1 MAKEIKFSSEGRSEL
16 LKGVNILANS
26 VKVTLG
32 PKGRNVA
39 ISTGFGSPRITK
51 DGVSVA
57 KEISLEDPFQNLG
70 AQLVKDVASKT
81 GDDAGDG
88 TTTSTILAQA
98 IISEGIKNLTAGAH
112 PTELKRGMDYAVK
125 ETVNYIKSISEVVGD
140 NFEKI
145 KQIASISANNDS
157 EIGKLIADSME
168 KVSTNGV
175 ITVETGKGTDTTVEV
190 VEGMQFNRGYLSP
203 YFINNQQKLT
213 AEYSNPYI
221 LLTDIKI
228 TSFKQV
234 IGIIEVVVNSN
245 RPILIVTDSIEGDF
259 MPTYMTNAI
268 RGNKLQIVAVKA
280 PEFGDRRKE
289 VLEDIAVLTGA
300 TVISEDKGLKL
311 EGTSIDML
319 GSCEKIVVTK
329 DTTQIIG
336 GNGIESEISERVFYI
351 KSQIENSKS
360 DYDTKR
366 FKERLAKIEGG
377 VAVIYV
383 GASSEVEMDEK
394 KDRIDDALCAT
405 RAAVEE
411 GIIPGGGVGYINAYM
426 NINPREDFTKDELI
440 GFNIIKEALKAP
452 IKQICENSGINGDV
466 VINTINNLTSQNPQ
480 LTNYGYNARTGEY
493 GDMKLQGVVDPAKV
507 SRVALENASSIAGMF
522 LTTECVI
529 VDKKD
534 DADSASNIPMM

>member
-1 MAKEIKFSSEGRSEL
+1 MAKEIKFSSEGRCEL

-336 GNGIESEISERVFYI
+336 GNGIESEISERVSYI

-452 IKQICENSGINGDV
+452 IKQICENSGVNGDV

>member
-1 MAKEIKFSSEGRSEL
+1 MAKEIKFSSEGRCEL

-336 GNGIESEISERVFYI
+336 GNGIESEISERVSYI

-480 LTNYGYNARTGEY
+480 LTNYGYNARTGKY

>member
-311 EGTSIDML
+311 EGTIIDML
-319 GSCEKIVVTK
+319 GYFEKIVVTK

-336 GNGIESEISERVFYI
+336 GNGVESEISERVSYI

-440 GFNIIKEALKAP
+440 GFNIIKEALKSP

>member
-16 LKGVNILANS
+16 LKGVNMLANS

-336 GNGIESEISERVFYI
+336 GNGVESEISERVSYI

-405 RAAVEE
+405 RAAMEE

-480 LTNYGYNARTGEY
+480 LTNYGYNARTGKY

>member
-203 YFINNQQKLT
+203 HFINNQQKLT

-280 PEFGDRRKE
+280 PEFGNRRKE

-336 GNGIESEISERVFYI
+336 GNGIESEISERVSYI

>member
-336 GNGIESEISERVFYI
+336 GNGIESEISERVSYI

-480 LTNYGYNARTGEY
+480 LTNYGYNARTGKY

>member
-70 AQLVKDVASKT
+70 SQLVKDVASKT

-336 GNGIESEISERVFYI
+336 GNGIESEISERVSYI

-383 GASSEVEMDEK
+383 GASSEIEMDEK

>member
-145 KQIASISANNDS
+145 KQIASISANSDS

-336 GNGIESEISERVFYI
+336 GNGVESEISERVSYI

-383 GASSEVEMDEK
+383 GASSEIEMDEK

-534 DADSASNIPMM
+534 DADSTSNIPMM

>member
-203 YFINNQQKLT
+203 YFNNQQKLT

-300 TVISEDKGLKL
+300 TVIR
-311 EGTSIDML
+311 
-319 GSCEKIVVTK
+319 
-329 DTTQIIG
+329 
-336 GNGIESEISERVFYI
+336 ERC
-351 KSQIENSKS
+351 
-360 DYDTKR
+360 
-366 FKERLAKIEGG
+366 
-377 VAVIYV
+377 
-383 GASSEVEMDEK
+383 
-394 KDRIDDALCAT
+394 RI
-405 RAAVEE
+405 
-411 GIIPGGGVGYINAYM
+411 
-426 NINPREDFTKDELI
+426 
-440 GFNIIKEALKAP
+440 
-452 IKQICENSGINGDV
+452 
-466 VINTINNLTSQNPQ
+466 
-480 LTNYGYNARTGEY
+480 
-493 GDMKLQGVVDPAKV
+493 
-507 SRVALENASSIAGMF
+507 
-522 LTTECVI
+522 
-529 VDKKD
+529 
-534 DADSASNIPMM
+534 

>member
-16 LKGVNILANS
+16 LKGVNMLANS

-336 GNGIESEISERVFYI
+336 GNGVESEISERVSYI

-480 LTNYGYNARTGEY
+480 LTNYGYNARTGKY

>member
-16 LKGVNILANS
+16 LKGVNMLANS

-336 GNGIESEISERVFYI
+336 GNGIESEISERVSYI

-480 LTNYGYNARTGEY
+480 LTNYGYNARTGKY

>member
-1 MAKEIKFSSEGRSEL
+1 MAKEIKFSSEGRGEL
-16 LKGVNILANS
+16 LRGVNILANS

-336 GNGIESEISERVFYI
+336 GNGIESEISERVSYI

-480 LTNYGYNARTGEY
+480 LTNYGYNARTGKY

>member
-1 MAKEIKFSSEGRSEL
+1 
-16 LKGVNILANS
+16 
-26 VKVTLG
+26 
-32 PKGRNVA
+32 
-39 ISTGFGSPRITK
+39 
-51 DGVSVA
+51 
-57 KEISLEDPFQNLG
+57 
-70 AQLVKDVASKT
+70 
-81 GDDAGDG
+81 
-88 TTTSTILAQA
+88 
-98 IISEGIKNLTAGAH
+98 
-112 PTELKRGMDYAVK
+112 
-125 ETVNYIKSISEVVGD
+125 
-140 NFEKI
+140 
-145 KQIASISANNDS
+145 
-157 EIGKLIADSME
+157 
-168 KVSTNGV
+168 
-175 ITVETGKGTDTTVEV
+175 
-190 VEGMQFNRGYLSP
+190 
-203 YFINNQQKLT
+203 
-213 AEYSNPYI
+213 
-221 LLTDIKI
+221 
-228 TSFKQV
+228 
-234 IGIIEVVVNSN
+234 
-245 RPILIVTDSIEGDF
+245 LIVTDSIEGDF

-336 GNGIESEISERVFYI
+336 GNGIESEISERVSYI

-383 GASSEVEMDEK
+383 GASSEIEMDEK

>member
-1 MAKEIKFSSEGRSEL
+1 MAKEIKFSSEGRCEL

-336 GNGIESEISERVFYI
+336 GNGIESEISERVSYI

-480 LTNYGYNARTGEY
+480 LTNYGYNARTGKY
-493 GDMKLQGVVDPAKV
+493 GDMKLHGVVDPAKV

>member
-268 RGNKLQIVAVKA
+268 RGNKLQIVAVKD

-336 GNGIESEISERVFYI
+336 GNGIESEISERVSYI

-383 GASSEVEMDEK
+383 GASSEIEMDEK

>member
-336 GNGIESEISERVFYI
+336 GNGIESEISERVSYI
-351 KSQIENSKS
+351 KSQIKNSKS

-383 GASSEVEMDEK
+383 GASSEIEMDEK

>member
-336 GNGIESEISERVFYI
+336 GNGIESEISERVSYI

-383 GASSEVEMDEK
+383 GASSEIEMDEK

-480 LTNYGYNARTGEY
+480 LANYGYNARTGEY

>member
-336 GNGIESEISERVFYI
+336 GNGVESEISERVSYI

-480 LTNYGYNARTGEY
+480 LTNYGYNARTGKY

>member
-336 GNGIESEISERVFYI
+336 GNGIESEISERVSYI

-493 GDMKLQGVVDPAKV
+493 GDMNLQGVVDPAKV

>member
-16 LKGVNILANS
+16 LKGVNMLANS

-98 IISEGIKNLTAGAH
+98 IISEGIKNLAAGAH

-336 GNGIESEISERVFYI
+336 GNGVESEISERVSYI

-480 LTNYGYNARTGEY
+480 LTNYGYNARTGKY